1 MTSESVNRPTSVKE
15 LLRDCSSPSPLI
27 NAQFEAQSTLTR
39 PNDAGGLDR
48 EQGILSNCQLQ
59 ALQLPRAKAFEQ
71 LFISHFV
78 ESFGNTRDNPP
89 FWLDKLPEFFF
100 SSASGPA
107 RESIRAAT
115 MLFYGILTCNIPI
128 QTEANRFYARAL
140 RSLRAWLQNGN
151 GTPSNGGYS
160 TNVSAALISNSMIVC
175 APVMMCHFEMMAS
188 SSPDGWMNHIEAAA
202 AMLERLGPENCRL
215 GLEHEMFLTVRLFM
229 VRLFSVLLY
238 PYCLLDKLHRSLI
251 IIRQ

>member
-1 MTSESVNRPTSVKE
+1 
-15 LLRDCSSPSPLI
+15 LRDSTSLSPLI

-39 PNDAGGLDR
+39 PNNSGRLDR
-48 EQGILSNCQLQ
+48 GQGILSNSQLQ

-100 SSASGPA
+100 SSTSGPA

-115 MLFYGILTCNIPI
+115 MLFYGILTSNIPI

-140 RSLRAWLQNGN
+140 RGLRAWLQDGH
-151 GTPSNGGYS
+151 GTTSNGGYS

-175 APVMMCHFEMMAS
+175 APVMLCHFEMMAS

-202 AMLERLGPENCRL
+202 GMLERLGPENCRL

-238 PYCLLDKLHRSLI
+238 PYCLLDKLHRSLTI
-251 IIRQ
+251 IWQ